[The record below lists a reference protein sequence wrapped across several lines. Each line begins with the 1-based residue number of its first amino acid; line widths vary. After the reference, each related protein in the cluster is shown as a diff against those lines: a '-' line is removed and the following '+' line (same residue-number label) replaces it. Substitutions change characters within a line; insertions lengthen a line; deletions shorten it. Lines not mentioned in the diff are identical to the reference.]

1 MTFEAGC
8 PVDLPSILKYELL
21 PVLLSLAEING
32 FLCSGNKYVLAD
44 MVTEDR
50 VCPGVIELYNISSCL
65 LIDEQALVLT
75 LVMPGYALIFVDMA
89 DIYVGAVLNSGYNYL
104 WVDIVFDRY
113 IEETIKGTTRIRHI
127 KVARQIR
134 RLVEGWDV
142 LLPKN

>member
-50 VCPGVIELYNISSCL
+50 VCPRVIELYNISSCL

-89 DIYVGAVLNSGYNYL
+89 DIYM
-104 WVDIVFDRY
+104 
-113 IEETIKGTTRIRHI
+113 
-127 KVARQIR
+127 
-134 RLVEGWDV
+134 
-142 LLPKN
+142 